1 MDYDKSYFNK
11 YEDND
16 LDINNIYSN
25 KFDIIIEKTNNN
37 IYQFQNNKMIIL
49 QNKVEELLLKLKY
62 INFNKKNS
70 NIDILDILNDS
81 QNIDTNSNYVI
92 NIIDKIILKLN
103 KKIITK
109 GQIKRKNNLL
119 DFEF

>member
-70 NIDILDILNDS
+70 NIDVLDILNDS

>member
-11 YEDND
+11 YENND
-16 LDINNIYSN
+16 
-25 KFDIIIEKTNNN
+25 FDIIIEKTNNN
-37 IYQFQNNKMIIL
+37 LYQFQNNKMIIL
-49 QNKVEELLLKLKY
+49 QNKVEELLIKLKY
-62 INFNKKNS
+62 INFNKKKS
-70 NIDILDILNDS
+70 NINILDILNDS
-81 QNIDTNSNYVI
+81 QNIDNNQNFVNTNSNNVI